1 MNSGVAWKET
11 LKNPLRVLLVV
22 EDEERVEPFR
32 RALQA
37 AGCSLAAYASSS
49 SVLAALAAQAESE
62 LIVIEADSPSAGL
75 LGHLERASQANPR
88 PIVMFTRDGDS
99 EKIRAATLAGVSA
112 YVVDGFGSE
121 RLRPILEA
129 ARARFSAFEAMK
141 RKLES
146 TELRLS
152 EREEIERA
160 KNILMKQ
167 RGWSEDQAYQAMRKM
182 AMNEGIRLNEVAR
195 HVVEI
200 VSWLR

>member
-1 MNSGVAWKET
+1 MNET
-11 LKNPLRVLLVV
+11 LNNPLRVLLVV
-22 EDEERVEPFR
+22 EEAERVEPFR
-32 RALQA
+32 QALQT
-37 AGCSLAAYASSS
+37 AGCELAAYASSS
-49 SVLAALAAQAESE
+49 AGLAALASQGDPDLVVVETA
-62 LIVIEADSPSAGL
+62 SPTPL
-75 LGHLERASQANPR
+75 LLDHLSQASQSHPR
-88 PIVMFTRDGDS
+88 PIVLFTRDGDS
-99 EKIRAATLAGVSA
+99 EKIRTATLAGVSA
-112 YVVDGFGSE
+112 YVVDGFASE

-200 VSWLR
+200 VNWLR